1 VAKKNAIWVEM
12 AQQYLFQNYGGQL
25 PIAVVRGKGCYLW
38 DVEGKRYL
46 DLIGGRG
53 TANLGHAN
61 PLIVSAIKK
70 QVSKLLH
77 VTNDLFIPSQIEL
90 AKLLVEKTFADRV
103 FFCNSGAE
111 ANETA
116 VKLARKFSKDQGRPE
131 RFEVITAK
139 GSFHGRTLAM
149 IAATGQEKVQKG
161 FEPVPAG
168 FRYVPFDDLEATAK
182 AVDPKT
188 CALFVEPIQGEGG
201 VYVPRDGYLKGLR
214 KICDENKIL
223 LIFDEVQVGLG
234 RTGGLMAYEQ
244 EGVTPDIATVAKS
257 LAGGVPIGAVLA
269 REEVAQSMGPGTHG
283 CTFGGN
289 PLATAVGIAAFRKL
303 SSAAFLKRVR
313 TTGEYFR
320 KKLNELKERHST
332 ITEIRGRGM
341 IWAIDF
347 NRPVRPIVE
356 HCLRGG
362 LLLNATCEKT
372 LRFLPPL
379 VIEKS
384 QIDEAIS
391 ILDRVLKEGT
401 E

>member
-1 VAKKNAIWVEM
+1 MAVA
-12 AQQYLFQNYGGQL
+12 
-25 PIAVVRGKGCYLW
+25 RGKGCYLW

-46 DLIGGRG
+46 DWIGGRG

-61 PLIVSAIKK
+61 PRIVSAIKK
-70 QVSKLLH
+70 QASRLLH

-161 FEPVPAG
+161 FEPMPSG

-182 AVDPKT
+182 AVDEKT

-201 VYVPRDGYLKGLR
+201 VYVPSNGYLKGLR

-223 LIFDEVQVGLG
+223 LIFDEVQVGLS
-234 RTGGLMAYEQ
+234 RTGELMAHEQ
-244 EGVTPDIATVAKS
+244 EGVTPDIATLAKS
-257 LAGGVPIGAVLA
+257 LAGGVSIGAVLA

-289 PLATAVGIAAFRKL
+289 PLATAVGIAAFRRL
-303 SSAAFLKRVR
+303 SSPSFLKRVR
-313 TTGEYFR
+313 TAGEYFQ
-320 KKLNELKERHST
+320 KKLNELKKCHST

-347 NRPVRPIVE
+347 SRPVRSIVE
-356 HCLRGG
+356 RCLREG

-384 QIDEAIS
+384 QINEGIS
-391 ILDRVLKEGT
+391 ILNRVLKE
-401 E
+401 EIQ